1 MKILIDNKPDMVNL
15 KDDDGCTPLF
25 HVVEEDGRN
34 LNFKN
39 KCTENAYLIHCL
51 LVKRFCKFG
60 KLSDWQGS

>member
-25 HVVEEDGRN
+25 HVVEEDGKN
-34 LNFKN
+34 LKFKN

-51 LVKRFCKFG
+51 LVKRF
-60 KLSDWQGS
+60 